1 MRDADRRLGAWET
14 EIGDPVAKKEVGRAR
29 MEFYPDGTPAY
40 ITIEGERRQVI
51 RLTDSVV
58 GDKLVTDQPAYLNPQ
73 ETQETRFEIS
83 GQFLH
88 LFYGT
93 SCGSFKKG
101 R

>member
-1 MRDADRRLGAWET
+1 MRDADRLLGAWET
-14 EIGDPVAKKEVGRAR
+14 EIGDLVAKKAVGRAR
-29 MEFYPDGTPAY
+29 MEFYPDGTSAY
-40 ITIEGERRQVI
+40 IAIEGERRQVI
-51 RLTDSVV
+51 RLTYSVV

-73 ETQETRFEIS
+73 ETRFEIS

-93 SCGSFKKG
+93 TCVSFKKV